1 MAEGRHHVLFLA
13 SVLTL
18 LILGSYWT
26 ILFRQNVEEIHQA
39 SLEHIRMETQLEALR
54 MQAQDEAM
62 PQAGDDREI
71 VPLSGTPR
79 TGYEV
84 PLGPRWPDL
93 ALRPSAE
100 LIGQIE
106 QRYRIKLIQ
115 VVGEGALLVI
125 LILIT
130 MLMLYYMFLV
140 EARVRRSMEN
150 FLSTVTHELKTPIA
164 GMKALLQTLSTRS
177 IPEEKQA
184 EYLEMGLRESARL
197 QHLVDNVLVANRLDR
212 KRMQVEV
219 QPVELRPLLE
229 RVVGSWRRVFP
240 AAGMLRLSCQD
251 SIVVAADPE
260 AVGIVLDNLLDNA
273 FKYSPQPPHIT
284 IDVES
289 DEDSVSIAVGD
300 QGIGMDAADMENIFD
315 KFHRA
320 TQNGVKT
327 IKGSGLGLYIAR
339 NLTRAVGGELT
350 AESDGRGRG
359 STFRLRL
366 KPWR

>member
-54 MQAQDEAM
+54 MQSQAEPNPRPGDE
-62 PQAGDDREI
+62 REVI
-71 VPLSGTPR
+71 PLAETPR
-79 TGYEV
+79 TGFEV

-93 ALRPSAE
+93 ALRPRAG
-100 LIGQIE
+100 LIRQIE

-115 VVGEGALLVI
+115 VVGEGAMLVI

-177 IPEEKQA
+177 IPEEKRA

-212 KRMQVEV
+212 KRMQIEV

-240 AAGMLRLSCQD
+240 GAGTLRLSCPD
-251 SIVVAADPE
+251 SVVVAADPE

-273 FKYSPQPPHIT
+273 FKYSPQNPQIT
-284 IDVES
+284 IVVES
-289 DEDSVSIAVGD
+289 DQDSVSISVGD
-300 QGIGMDAADMENIFD
+300 QGIGMDPADIENIFE

-339 NLTRAVGGELT
+339 NLTRAVGGELR
-350 AESDGRGRG
+350 AESAGRGCG